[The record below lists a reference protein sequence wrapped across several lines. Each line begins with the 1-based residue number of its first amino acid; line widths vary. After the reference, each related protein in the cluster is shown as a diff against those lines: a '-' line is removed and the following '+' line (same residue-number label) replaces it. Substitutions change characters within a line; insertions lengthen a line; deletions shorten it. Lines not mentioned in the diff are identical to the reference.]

1 MTEEAVLGPA
11 PVRTRPEGRVA
22 SAARACGRSGGRAGS
37 LQLGSRWA
45 PEQARRGWPG
55 DTWRGLE
62 GGGGMAGAGGWRG
75 PASAKGS
82 RVPSLPSWPPPPPQP
97 FQGSQRSARKTR
109 QRGAGPKACTRVA
122 GRGRLPGDDFG
133 QQQKTPQRSGRL
145 TRGTPG
151 VPTCPLRAGPR
162 FQTAERDFSTWPSGT
177 WTPVRAQGRGSP
189 RGDRTRVCVVHACC
203 VSV

>member
-1 MTEEAVLGPA
+1 MWPLPRE
-11 PVRTRPEGRVA
+11 RV
-22 SAARACGRSGGRAGS
+22 
-37 LQLGSRWA
+37 
-45 PEQARRGWPG
+45 
-55 DTWRGLE
+55 
-62 GGGGMAGAGGWRG
+62 AGAGDGRARSSWAAAGLWNKRAGGGQVTHGEDWREAEAWPEPEVEG
-75 PASAKGS
+75 TGQCEGQSGSVAALMATTPAAALPRQSAEG
-82 RVPSLPSWPPPPPQP
+82 
-97 FQGSQRSARKTR
+97 ARKTR

-133 QQQKTPQRSGRL
+133 QQQKTPQRSGHL

-151 VPTCPLRAGPR
+151 VPTRPLRAGPR

>member
-11 PVRTRPEGRVA
+11 PVCTRAVWPLPRGRVA
-22 SAARACGRSGGRAGS
+22 GAGDGRARS
-37 LQLGSRWA
+37 SWA
-45 PEQARRGWPG
+45 AA
-55 DTWRGLE
+55 GLRNKRA
-62 GGGGMAGAGGWRG
+62 GGGQVTHGEDWREAEAWPELGVEGTGQCEGQSGSVAALMATT
-75 PASAKGS
+75 PAAALPRQSAEG
-82 RVPSLPSWPPPPPQP
+82 
-97 FQGSQRSARKTR
+97 ARKTQ

-177 WTPVRAQGRGSP
+177 WTPDRAQGRGSP
-189 RGDRTRVCVVHACC
+189 RGDRTRVCVVHACR

>member
-1 MTEEAVLGPA
+1 MAEEAVLGPLLCA
-11 PVRTRPEGRVA
+11 RGPRAVWPLPRERV
-22 SAARACGRSGGRAGS
+22 
-37 LQLGSRWA
+37 
-45 PEQARRGWPG
+45 
-55 DTWRGLE
+55 
-62 GGGGMAGAGGWRG
+62 AGAGDGRARSSWAAAGLRNKRAGGGQVTHGEDWREAEAWPELG
-75 PASAKGS
+75 VEGTGQCEGQW
-82 RVPSLPSWPPPPPQP
+82 VPSLPSWPPPPPQP

-122 GRGRLPGDDFG
+122 GRGRLPGDGFG

-189 RGDRTRVCVVHACC
+189 RGDRTRVCVVHACR